1 MLTKNQ
7 RYKIRYSLE
16 HRKAFLDLEKKLL
29 GKNTIRGYLH
39 DVDKIILYHFLPT
52 EFVHTCH
59 QWWSKHHQ
67 RRAKTHDDFVQMVI
81 DWECARFT
89 KPDKP
94 LDAYDTLYKFYPHM
108 EDKILPVLKE
118 LNLIKKGEDNSALF
132 FTLLEDC

>member
-1 MLTKNQ
+1 MFTKNQ
-7 RYKIRYSLE
+7 RYKVRYSLE
-16 HRKAFLDLEKKLL
+16 HRKAFLALEKKLL

-59 QWWSKHHQ
+59 QWWSKHHE

-108 EDKILPVLKE
+108 DDKILPILKE
-118 LNLIKKGEDNSALF
+118 LNIAHDNRLNTSIL
-132 FTLLEDC
+132 T

>member
-1 MLTKNQ
+1 MFTKNQ

-16 HRKAFLDLEKKLL
+16 HRKAFLKLEKEIL
-29 GKNTIRGYLH
+29 GKNNIRGYLH

-59 QWWSKHHQ
+59 QWWSKHHE
-67 RRAKTHDDFVQMVI
+67 RRAKTHVDFVQMVI

-108 EDKILPVLKE
+108 EDKILPILKE
-118 LNLIKKGEDNSALF
+118 LNIAHGN
-132 FTLLEDC
+132 

>member
-1 MLTKNQ
+1 MFTKNQ
-7 RYKIRYSLE
+7 RYKIRYSLK
-16 HRKAFLDLEKKLL
+16 HRKAFLDVEKKLL

-59 QWWSKHHQ
+59 QWWSKHHE
-67 RRAKTHDDFVQMVI
+67 RRAKTYNDFVQMAI

-94 LDAYDTLYKFYPHM
+94 LDAYVTLYKFYPHM
-108 EDKILPVLKE
+108 EDKILPILKE
-118 LNLIKKGEDNSALF
+118 LNIAHENR
-132 FTLLEDC
+132 LE

>member
-1 MLTKNQ
+1 MFTKNQ
-7 RYKIRYSLE
+7 RYKIKYSLE
-16 HRKAFLDLEKKLL
+16 HRKAFLALEKKLL

-59 QWWSKHHQ
+59 QWWSKHHEH
-67 RRAKTHDDFVQMVI
+67 RAKTHNDFVQMAI

-108 EDKILPVLKE
+108 EDKILPILKVLNIAHE
-118 LNLIKKGEDNSALF
+118 NRVEQL
-132 FTLLEDC
+132 

>member
-1 MLTKNQ
+1 MFTKNQ

-16 HRKAFLDLEKKLL
+16 HRKAFLDVEKKLL

-59 QWWSKHHQ
+59 QWWSKHHE
-67 RRAKTHDDFVQMVI
+67 RRAKTHNDFVQMVI

-108 EDKILPVLKE
+108 EDKILPILKE
-118 LNLIKKGEDNSALF
+118 LNLIKYVKNK
-132 FTLLEDC
+132 

>member
-1 MLTKNQ
+1 MFTKNQ

-16 HRKAFLDLEKKLL
+16 HRKAFLALEKKLL

-59 QWWSKHHQ
+59 QWWSKHHE
-67 RRAKTHDDFVQMVI
+67 RRAKTHDDFVQMAI
-81 DWECARFT
+81 DWECARFS

-108 EDKILPVLKE
+108 EDKILPILKE
-118 LNLIKKGEDNSALF
+118 LNIAHDNRLDTSIL
-132 FTLLEDC
+132 T

>member
-1 MLTKNQ
+1 MFTKNQ
-7 RYKIRYSLE
+7 RYKIKYSLE
-16 HRKAFLDLEKKLL
+16 HRKAFLALEKKLL

-59 QWWSKHHQ
+59 QWWSKHHE

-81 DWECARFT
+81 DWECARIT

-94 LDAYDTLYKFYPHM
+94 LDAYNTLYKFYPHM
-108 EDKILPVLKE
+108 EDKILPILKE
-118 LNLIKKGEDNSALF
+118 LNIAHENK
-132 FTLLEDC
+132 LEQL

>member
-1 MLTKNQ
+1 MFTKNQ
-7 RYKIRYSLE
+7 RYKIKYSLE
-16 HRKAFLDLEKKLL
+16 HRKAFLTLEKKLL

-39 DVDKIILYHFLPT
+39 DIDKIILYHFLPT

-59 QWWSKHHQ
+59 QWWSKHHEH
-67 RRAKTHDDFVQMVI
+67 RAKTHNDFVQMAI

-108 EDKILPVLKE
+108 EDKILPILKA
-118 LNLIKKGEDNSALF
+118 LNIAHENR
-132 FTLLEDC
+132 LE

>member
-1 MLTKNQ
+1 MK
-7 RYKIRYSLE
+7 
-16 HRKAFLDLEKKLL
+16 HRKAFLELEKKLL
-29 GKNTIRGYLH
+29 RKNTIRGYFH

-67 RRAKTHDDFVQMVI
+67 CRAKTHDDFVQMVI

-94 LDAYDTLYKFYPHM
+94 LNAYDTLYKFYPHM
-108 EDKILPVLKE
+108 EDKILPILKE
-118 LNLIKKGEDNSALF
+118 LNLIK
-132 FTLLEDC
+132 

>member
-1 MLTKNQ
+1 MFTKNQ

-16 HRKAFLDLEKKLL
+16 HRKAFLALEKKPL

-59 QWWSKHHQ
+59 QWWSKHHE

-81 DWECARFT
+81 DWECARVT

-108 EDKILPVLKE
+108 EDKILPILKE
-118 LNLIKKGEDNSALF
+118 LNIAHEN
-132 FTLLEDC
+132 

>member
-1 MLTKNQ
+1 MFTKNQ
-7 RYKIRYSLE
+7 RHKILYSWK
-16 HRKAFLDLEKKLL
+16 HRKAFVKLEKELL

-59 QWWSKHHQ
+59 QWWSKHHE
-67 RRAKTHDDFVQMVI
+67 RRAKTHDDFVQMAI

-108 EDKILPVLKE
+108 EDEILPILKE
-118 LNLIKKGEDNSALF
+118 LNLTNEN
-132 FTLLEDC
+132 

>member
-1 MLTKNQ
+1 MFTKNQ

-16 HRKAFLDLEKKLL
+16 HRKAFLALEKKIL

-59 QWWSKHHQ
+59 QWWSKHHE
-67 RRAKTHDDFVQMVI
+67 RRAKTHNDFVQMVI
-81 DWECARFT
+81 DWECARIT

-108 EDKILPVLKE
+108 EDEILPILKE
-118 LNLIKKGEDNSALF
+118 LNIAHEN
-132 FTLLEDC
+132 

>member
-1 MLTKNQ
+1 MFTKNQ

-16 HRKAFLDLEKKLL
+16 HRKAFLALEKKLL

-59 QWWSKHHQ
+59 QWWSKHHE
-67 RRAKTHDDFVQMVI
+67 RRAKKHNDFVQMVI
-81 DWECARFT
+81 DWECARIT

-108 EDKILPVLKE
+108 VDKILPILKE
-118 LNLIKKGEDNSALF
+118 LNIAHDN
-132 FTLLEDC
+132 

>member
-1 MLTKNQ
+1 MFTKNQ
-7 RYKIRYSLE
+7 RYKIKYSLE
-16 HRKAFLDLEKKLL
+16 HRKAFLALEKKLL
-29 GKNTIRGYLH
+29 GKNTICGYLH

-59 QWWSKHHQ
+59 QWWSKHHEH
-67 RRAKTHDDFVQMVI
+67 RAKTHNDFVQMAI

-108 EDKILPVLKE
+108 EDKILPILKVLNIAHE
-118 LNLIKKGEDNSALF
+118 NRVEQL
-132 FTLLEDC
+132 

>member
-1 MLTKNQ
+1 MFTKNQ
-7 RYKIRYSLE
+7 RYKIKYSLE
-16 HRKAFLDLEKKLL
+16 HRKAFLALEKKLL

-59 QWWSKHHQ
+59 QWWSKHHE
-67 RRAKTHDDFVQMVI
+67 RRAKTHNDFVQMVI
-81 DWECARFT
+81 DWECARDT
-89 KPDKP
+89 KPDKL

-118 LNLIKKGEDNSALF
+118 LNLIK
-132 FTLLEDC
+132 

>member
-1 MLTKNQ
+1 MFTKNQ

-16 HRKAFLDLEKKLL
+16 HRKAFLALEKKLL

-52 EFVHTCH
+52 ELVHICH
-59 QWWSKHHQ
+59 QWWSKHHE
-67 RRAKTHDDFVQMVI
+67 RRAKTHNDFVQMVI
-81 DWECARFT
+81 DWECARIT

-108 EDKILPVLKE
+108 EDEILPVLKE
-118 LNLIKKGEDNSALF
+118 LNIAHDN
-132 FTLLEDC
+132 

>member
-1 MLTKNQ
+1 MFTKNQ
-7 RYKIRYSLE
+7 RYKIKYSLE
-16 HRKAFLDLEKKLL
+16 HRKAFLTLEKKLL

-39 DVDKIILYHFLPT
+39 DIDKIILYHFLPT

-59 QWWSKHHQ
+59 QWWSKHHEH
-67 RRAKTHDDFVQMVI
+67 RAKTHNDFVQMAI

-108 EDKILPVLKE
+108 EDKILPILKA
-118 LNLIKKGEDNSALF
+118 LNITHENR
-132 FTLLEDC
+132 LE

>member
-1 MLTKNQ
+1 MFTKNQ
-7 RYKIRYSLE
+7 RYKIKYSLE
-16 HRKAFLDLEKKLL
+16 HRKAFITLEKKLL
-29 GKNTIRGYLH
+29 GKNTLRGYLH
-39 DVDKIILYHFLPT
+39 DVDKIIFYHFLPT

-59 QWWSKHHQ
+59 QWWSKHHE

-108 EDKILPVLKE
+108 ENKILPILKE
-118 LNLIKKGEDNSALF
+118 LNLYHEN
-132 FTLLEDC
+132 

>member
-1 MLTKNQ
+1 MFTKNQ
-7 RYKIRYSLE
+7 RYKIKYSLE
-16 HRKAFLDLEKKLL
+16 HRKAFIALEKKLL

-59 QWWSKHHQ
+59 QWWSKHHE
-67 RRAKTHDDFVQMVI
+67 RRAKTHTDFVQMVI

-108 EDKILPVLKE
+108 EDKILPILKE
-118 LNLIKKGEDNSALF
+118 LNLTNEN
-132 FTLLEDC
+132 

>member
-1 MLTKNQ
+1 MFTKNQ

-16 HRKAFLDLEKKLL
+16 HRSAFLALEKKLL

-59 QWWSKHHQ
+59 QWWSKHHE
-67 RRAKTHDDFVQMVI
+67 RRAKTHADFVQMVI
-81 DWECARFT
+81 DWECARIT

-94 LDAYDTLYKFYPHM
+94 LDAYDTLNKFYPHM
-108 EDKILPVLKE
+108 VDKILPILKE
-118 LNLIKKGEDNSALF
+118 LNIAHDN
-132 FTLLEDC
+132 

>member
-1 MLTKNQ
+1 MFTKNQ
-7 RYKIRYSLE
+7 RHKILYSWK
-16 HRKAFLDLEKKLL
+16 HRKAFVKLEKELL

-59 QWWSKHHQ
+59 QWWSKHHE

-108 EDKILPVLKE
+108 EDKILPILKE
-118 LNLIKKGEDNSALF
+118 LNIAHENRM
-132 FTLLEDC
+132 EQV

>member
-1 MLTKNQ
+1 MFTKNQ

-16 HRKAFLDLEKKLL
+16 HRKAFLALEKKLL

-52 EFVHTCH
+52 EFVHICH
-59 QWWSKHHQ
+59 QWWSKHHE

-81 DWECARFT
+81 DWECARIT

-108 EDKILPVLKE
+108 VDKILPILKE
-118 LNLIKKGEDNSALF
+118 LNIAHENR
-132 FTLLEDC
+132 LE

>member
-1 MLTKNQ
+1 MFTKNQ

-16 HRKAFLDLEKKLL
+16 HRKAFLALEKKLL

-52 EFVHTCH
+52 EFVHSCH
-59 QWWSKHHQ
+59 QWWSKHHE

-81 DWECARFT
+81 DWECARIT

-108 EDKILPVLKE
+108 DDKILPILKE
-118 LNLIKKGEDNSALF
+118 LNIAHDNRLDTSIL
-132 FTLLEDC
+132 T

>member
-1 MLTKNQ
+1 MFTKNQ
-7 RYKIRYSLE
+7 RYKIKYSLK
-16 HRKAFLDLEKKLL
+16 HRKAFLELEKKLL

-108 EDKILPVLKE
+108 EDKILPILEE
-118 LNLIKKGEDNSALF
+118 LNLMK
-132 FTLLEDC
+132 

>member
-1 MLTKNQ
+1 MFTKNQ

-16 HRKAFLDLEKKLL
+16 HRKAFLALEKKLL

-59 QWWSKHHQ
+59 QWWSKHHE
-67 RRAKTHDDFVQMVI
+67 RRAKTHNDFVQMVI
-81 DWECARFT
+81 DWECARIT

-94 LDAYDTLYKFYPHM
+94 LDAHDTLYKFYPHM
-108 EDKILPVLKE
+108 EDKILPILKE
-118 LNLIKKGEDNSALF
+118 LNIAHENRMEQL
-132 FTLLEDC
+132 

>member
-1 MLTKNQ
+1 MFTKNQ
-7 RYKIRYSLE
+7 RHKILYSWK
-16 HRKAFLDLEKKLL
+16 HRKAFLKLEKEIL

-52 EFVHTCH
+52 EFVHICH
-59 QWWSKHHQ
+59 QWWSKHHE
-67 RRAKTHDDFVQMVI
+67 RRAKTHTDFVQMVI

-108 EDKILPVLKE
+108 EDKILPILKE
-118 LNLIKKGEDNSALF
+118 LNIAHDN
-132 FTLLEDC
+132 